1 MNNTIDYVS
10 IHDLIKNNEIIIPE
24 FQRIINNNKIKEI
37 VDYQLSYK
45 KKHNCFNF
53 LGTLIFCK
61 LQDKTNNSIIYY
73 LIDGQHR
80 YESMKKLVHD
90 YSHEFPVYIQSICV
104 NNIEEMRHHYSII
117 NKNTPLP
124 ELSYEIIDKDKQIL
138 QDVYDYFQEKYPK
151 DIWSYKL
158 RTHRPRIFVNAFQ
171 ETIMY
176 IYNNLKNI
184 IHKPSILIQII
195 EDYNNILSERNI
207 ESFVKVSPSMFE
219 TAQKWNFYL
228 GLYTY
233 KHEQDYCFDWAKQI
247 VEYKTGTKIKNISKP
262 RKKRNISKSLS
273 DAVWVKYMGQDS
285 ARAYC
290 LICNNNIISRFS
302 GNNKFHCGHIQSEAN
317 GGSINID
324 NLLPI
329 CSTCNTSMG
338 TTHMDDYVKS
348 QFPNNWNNYTN
359 RNYKVPNTTH
369 EVKQFNQ
376 NKKSSIFSGKY
387 WNKP

>member
-1 MNNTIDYVS
+1 MNNIIDS
-10 IHDLIKNNEIIIPE
+10 ISINELIKTNEIIIPQ

-45 KKHNCFNF
+45 QKYNCFNF

-61 LQDKTNNSIIYY
+61 LQDKTNNSTIYY

-80 YESMKKLVHD
+80 YEAMKILVQN
-90 YSHEFPVYIQSICV
+90 YYHEFQVYIQKIPV
-104 NNIEEMRHHYSII
+104 INIEEMRHHYSII

-138 QDVYDYFQEKYPK
+138 QHVYDYFQEKYPK

-158 RTHRPRIFVNAFQ
+158 RTHRPRMYVNAFQ

-176 IYNNLKNI
+176 IYNNLKHI
-184 IHKPSILIQII
+184 IHKSSILIEII
-195 EDYNNILSERNI
+195 EDYNNVLSQRTI
-207 ESFVKVSPSMFE
+207 DSFIKVSPSMFE

-228 GLYTY
+228 GLYSY

-247 VEYKTGTKIKNISKP
+247 VEYKTGTKIKNNSKP

-273 DAVWVKYMGQDS
+273 DAVWVKYMGQDR

-317 GGSINID
+317 GGSINIE

-348 QFPNNWNNYTN
+348 QFPNNWLDYNN
-359 RNYKVPNTTH
+359 RNYKIPNSNN
-369 EVKQFNQ
+369 ELIQVNK
-376 NKKSSIFSGKY
+376 NKKNSIFSTNY
-387 WNKP
+387 WNKM

>member
-1 MNNTIDYVS
+1 
-10 IHDLIKNNEIIIPE
+10 
-24 FQRIINNNKIKEI
+24 
-37 VDYQLSYK
+37 
-45 KKHNCFNF
+45 
-53 LGTLIFCK
+53 
-61 LQDKTNNSIIYY
+61 
-73 LIDGQHR
+73 
-80 YESMKKLVHD
+80 
-90 YSHEFPVYIQSICV
+90 
-104 NNIEEMRHHYSII
+104 
-117 NKNTPLP
+117 
-124 ELSYEIIDKDKQIL
+124 
-138 QDVYDYFQEKYPK
+138 
-151 DIWSYKL
+151 
-158 RTHRPRIFVNAFQ
+158 
-171 ETIMY
+171 
-176 IYNNLKNI
+176 
-184 IHKPSILIQII
+184 LIQII

-228 GLYTY
+228 GLYSY

-369 EVKQFNQ
+369 EVK
-376 NKKSSIFSGKY
+376 
-387 WNKP
+387 

>member
-262 RKKRNISKSLS
+262 RKKRSISKSLS